1 MPKKSTVAIATSQ
14 TTTENYS
21 SNNNQFGTDTDMVQP
36 TPYANKEDYIACA
49 PLFAVYVY
57 LDGGTNDDGITQGL
71 PRLVAYC
78 TDKDEAKR
86 KGLNALTNTENAIT
100 CDIKDLSGKPW
111 ALKMEGVDNQG
122 WVSGMTFYLPTEQD
136 ALDYARELFDSQRYG
151 LEFKE
156 AWIKNLKLDFYC
168 GVAQP
173 VKHRLENYITN
184 GEYRKGGAL

>member
-1 MPKKSTVAIATSQ
+1 MN
-14 TTTENYS
+14 TTQSIPRPNE
-21 SNNNQFGTDTDMVQP
+21 
-36 TPYANKEDYIACA
+36 NKEDYIARA

-57 LDGGTNDDGITQGL
+57 INGGVDNDDITRGV

-111 ALKMEGVDNQG
+111 TLKMEGVDNQG
-122 WVSGMTFYLPTEQD
+122 WVFGMTFYLPTEKD
-136 ALDYARELFDSQRYG
+136 ALDYARELFDNPRYG

-173 VKHRLENYITN
+173 VKHHLENYTAQ
-184 GEYRKGGAL
+184 GELRIGGAL

>member
-1 MPKKSTVAIATSQ
+1 M
-14 TTTENYS
+14 
-21 SNNNQFGTDTDMVQP
+21 
-36 TPYANKEDYIACA
+36 
-49 PLFAVYVY
+49 YVY
-57 LDGGTNDDGITQGL
+57 LDGGINDDGITQGL

-78 TDKDEAKR
+78 TDKNEAKR
-86 KGLNALTNTENAIT
+86 RGLNALTNTENAIT